1 MSEIIKE
8 SLNQDQPMPVSL
20 EGTRKY
26 YYIKRRI
33 VFVK

>member
-26 YYIKRRI
+26 YIKRRI